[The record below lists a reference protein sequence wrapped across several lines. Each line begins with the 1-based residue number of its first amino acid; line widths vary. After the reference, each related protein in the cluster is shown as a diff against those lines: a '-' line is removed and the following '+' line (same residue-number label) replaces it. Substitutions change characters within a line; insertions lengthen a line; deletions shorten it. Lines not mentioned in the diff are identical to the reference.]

1 MSFTAPLWNELVF
14 EKINELQ
21 LSQQEMFK
29 HIANLSHRMTHLENR
44 LTNISSGLSLVL
56 THLHRESK
64 ESKESN
70 MNIINRPNSL
80 AAPTMSSSSSSTT
93 PTLPQTVTAN
103 PHTDT
108 NLAHLVLQ
116 RSNSHPSMFNN
127 NINIQNSNNHLQSN
141 TSTTTHH
148 QSPIPVNFTN
158 TPYIANV
165 INTPNVTN
173 VTSVPAQHVLTT
185 TTKDTTP
192 VSDVDIKKYIDDPE
206 EGEWTKVSRRR
217 K

>member
-44 LTNISSGLSLVL
+44 LTSVSSGLSLVL

-64 ESKESN
+64 EST
-70 MNIINRPNSL
+70 IINRPNSL
-80 AAPTMSSSSSSTT
+80 SAPTISSSSSSST
-93 PTLPQTVTAN
+93 PTLPQTVTQN
-103 PHTDT
+103 TDT
-108 NLAHLVLQ
+108 NISHLVLQ
-116 RSNSHPSMFNN
+116 RSNSHPSMFNTN
-127 NINIQNSNNHLQSN
+127 LNIQNSNNNHIHSN
-141 TSTTTHH
+141 TSATTHV

-158 TPYIANV
+158 TPYIAND
-165 INTPNVTN
+165 TN
-173 VTSVPAQHVLTT
+173 VNSASAQHVLAITA
-185 TTKDTTP
+185 KDSQP